1 MKISRISV
9 YQVDLPLEYPY
20 WLSGGRL
27 KFECL
32 DATLVKIETDEGHVG
47 WGEGTPW
54 GHTYVPAHGPG
65 IRAGIETM
73 APFIMGLDPRCVLN
87 VERAMDLAL
96 PGHLYAKSPID
107 MACWDIA
114 GQSAGV
120 PIADLMGGGSRT
132 PKPIASSV
140 GAKTVEETREV
151 MDRYRARGYIAHS
164 VKIGGDV
171 QRDIAR
177 IRDVEEH
184 RSENEII
191 LYDCNR
197 GWTRWQALQV
207 MQATTDLCVTFEQ
220 PCETLDDI
228 AAIRPLHS
236 AAVSVDET
244 LVTLQDGARI
254 ARDGLAEVFGIKLN
268 RVGGLTK
275 AARLRDIALAHGI
288 DIFVMATG
296 GSVVA
301 DTEALHLSATIPDAN
316 IRAVWACQDMLTLDI
331 ADGRGP
337 RNIDGHLHLPESPG
351 LGVHPDEA
359 ALGRPVAVYTA

>member
-1 MKISRISV
+1 MKITRISV
-9 YQVDLPLEYPY
+9 YQVDLPLEHPY

-32 DATLVKIETDEGHVG
+32 DATFVKIETDAGITG

-73 APFIMGLDPRCVLN
+73 ASFVLGLDPRRLLD

-114 GQSAGV
+114 GKAAGL

-132 PKPIASSV
+132 PRPIASSV

-151 MDRYRARGYIAHS
+151 IQRYRDRGYVAHS

-171 QRDIAR
+171 ERDVAR
-177 IRDVEEH
+177 VRDVESI
-184 RSENEII
+184 RLPGEIV
-191 LYDCNR
+191 LYDVNR
-197 GWTRWQALQV
+197 GWTRQQALRV
-207 MQATTDLCVTFEQ
+207 MQATEDLKVMFEQ
-220 PCETLDDI
+220 PGETLDDI

-236 AAVSVDET
+236 APVSVDES
-244 LVTLQDGARI
+244 LVTLQDAARI
-254 ARDGLAEVFGIKLN
+254 ARDGLAEIFGIKLN

-275 AARLRDIALAHGI
+275 AARMRDVALAHGI
-288 DIFVMATG
+288 DMFVMATG
-296 GSVVA
+296 GSVLA
-301 DTEALHLSATIPDAN
+301 DTEALHLAATIPDIN
-316 IRAVWACQDMLTLDI
+316 CHAVWACQDMLTVDI

-337 RNIDGHLHLPESPG
+337 RNKAGHLHLPEEPG
-351 LGVHPDEA
+351 LGVEPNEDQ
-359 ALGRPVAVYTA
+359 LGHPVAVYQ

>member
-1 MKISRISV
+1 MKISGLTV
-9 YQVDLPLEYPY
+9 YHVDLPLEHPY

-27 KFECL
+27 RFDTL
-32 DATLVKIETDEGHVG
+32 DATLVRIETDTGLTG

-54 GHTYVPAHGPG
+54 GHSYVAAHGPG

-73 APFIMGLDPRCVLN
+73 APFLLGLDPRRLLD

-114 GQSAGV
+114 GQATGV

-132 PKPIASSV
+132 PRPIASSV
-140 GAKTVEETREV
+140 GAKTVNDTREV
-151 MDRYRARGYIAHS
+151 MDRYRRRGYVAHS

-171 QRDIAR
+171 ARDIER
-177 IRDVEEH
+177 IRDVESI
-184 RSENEII
+184 RRPGEIV
-191 LYDCNR
+191 LFDVNR
-197 GWTRWQALQV
+197 GWTRQQALRV
-207 MQATTDLCVTFEQ
+207 MLAVSDLRVMVEQ

-228 AAIRPLHS
+228 AAICGKHACP
-236 AAVSVDET
+236 VSVDES

-275 AARLRDIALAHGI
+275 AARLRDVALAHGI
-288 DIFVMATG
+288 DMFVMATG
-296 GSVVA
+296 GSVLA
-301 DTEALHLSATIPDAN
+301 DTEALHLAATIPDAHCL
-316 IRAVWACQDMLTLDI
+316 AVWACQDMITRDI
-331 ADGRGP
+331 APGCGP
-337 RNIDGHLHLPESPG
+337 RNIDGHLHLPELPG
-351 LGVHPDEA
+351 LGVHPDETL
-359 ALGRPVAVYTA
+359 LGDPVAVYR

>member
-1 MKISRISV
+1 MKITAIHV
-9 YQVDLPLEYPY
+9 FQVDLPLEHPY

-27 KFECL
+27 KFETL
-32 DATLVKIETDEGHVG
+32 DATLVRIETDAGLIG

-73 APFIMGLDPRCVLN
+73 AQFVLGLDPRRVLE

-114 GQSAGV
+114 GQAAGM
-120 PIADLMGGGSRT
+120 PIADLMGGGSRR
-132 PKPIASSV
+132 PQPIASSV
-140 GAKTVEETREV
+140 GAKTIEETREV
-151 MDRYRARGYIAHS
+151 LARYRDRGYVAHS

-171 QRDIAR
+171 ARDIAR
-177 IRDVEEH
+177 IRDVEAH
-184 RSENEII
+184 RPEGEII
-191 LYDCNR
+191 LYDVNR
-197 GWTRWQALQV
+197 GWSRAQALQV
-207 MQATTDLCVTFEQ
+207 MRATEDLCVTFEQ

-236 AAVSVDET
+236 APVSVDET

-296 GSVVA
+296 GSVLA
-301 DTEALHLSATIPDAN
+301 DTEALHLAATVPDHAM
-316 IRAVWACQDMLTLDI
+316 RAVWACQDMITVDI
-331 ADGRGP
+331 AGGRGP
-337 RNIDGHLHLPESPG
+337 RATKGHLHLPEGPG
-351 LGVHPDEA
+351 LGVHPDA
-359 ALGRPVAVYTA
+359 DALGAPVASYSI

>member
-73 APFIMGLDPRCVLN
+73 APFIMGLDPRRVLN

-207 MQATTDLCVTFEQ
+207 MQATT
-220 PCETLDDI
+220 
-228 AAIRPLHS
+228 
-236 AAVSVDET
+236 
-244 LVTLQDGARI
+244 QDGARI

-301 DTEALHLSATIPDAN
+301 DTEALHLSATIPDVN
-316 IRAVWACQDMLTLDI
+316 IRAVWACQDMLTVDI

>member
-1 MKISRISV
+1 MKITRISV
-9 YQVDLPLEYPY
+9 YQVDLPLEHPY

-32 DATLVKIETDEGHVG
+32 DATLIKIETDTGIIG

-73 APFIMGLDPRCVLN
+73 ASFILGLDPRRVLD

-114 GQSAGV
+114 GKAAGL

-132 PKPIASSV
+132 PRPIASSV

-151 MDRYRARGYIAHS
+151 IQRYRDRGYVAHS

-171 QRDIAR
+171 ERDVAR
-177 IRDVEEH
+177 VRDVESI
-184 RSENEII
+184 RLPGEIV
-191 LYDCNR
+191 LYDVNR
-197 GWTRWQALQV
+197 GWTRQQALRV
-207 MQATTDLCVTFEQ
+207 MQATEDLKVMFEQ
-220 PCETLDDI
+220 PGETLDDI

-236 AAVSVDET
+236 APVSVDES
-244 LVTLQDGARI
+244 LVTLQDAARI
-254 ARDGLAEVFGIKLN
+254 ARDGLAEIFGIKLN

-275 AARLRDIALAHGI
+275 AARMRDVALAHGI
-288 DIFVMATG
+288 DMFVMATG
-296 GSVVA
+296 GSVLA
-301 DTEALHLSATIPDAN
+301 DTEALHLAATIPDIN
-316 IRAVWACQDMLTLDI
+316 CHAVWACQDMLTVDI

-337 RNIDGHLHLPESPG
+337 RNKDGHLHLPEEPG
-351 LGVHPDEA
+351 LGVEPNEDQ
-359 ALGRPVAVYTA
+359 LGHPVAVYQ

>member
-1 MKISRISV
+1 MKITSITV
-9 YQVDLPLEYPY
+9 YQASLPLEHPY

-27 KFECL
+27 KFEVL
-32 DATLVKIETDEGHVG
+32 DATLVKLETDEGLIG

-73 APFIMGLDPRCVLN
+73 APFLLGLNPQKVLE
-87 VERAMDLAL
+87 VERAMDLSL

-114 GQSAGV
+114 GQAAGL

-132 PKPIASSV
+132 PAPIASSV

-151 MDRYRARGYIAHS
+151 LARYRDRGYWVHS
-164 VKIGGDV
+164 VKVGGDV
-171 QRDIAR
+171 DQNIER
-177 IRDVEEH
+177 IQDVETH
-184 RSENEII
+184 RPTKERI
-191 LYDCNR
+191 LYDANR
-197 GWTRWQALQV
+197 GFTRQQALRV
-207 MQATTDLCVTFEQ
+207 MQATEQWKVMFEQ

-236 AAVSVDET
+236 APVSVDEC
-244 LVTLQDGARI
+244 LVTLQDATRV
-254 ARDGLAEVFGIKLN
+254 ARDGIAEVFGIKLN

-275 AARLRDIALAHGI
+275 ASRIRDIALAHGI

-296 GSVVA
+296 GSVLA
-301 DTEALHLSATIPDAN
+301 DTEALHLAATIPDDN
-316 IRAVWACQDMLTLDI
+316 MLGVWACQDMITAEI
-331 ADGRGP
+331 AEGAGP
-337 RNIDGHLHLPESPG
+337 RATKGHLHLPEQPG
-351 LGVHPDEA
+351 LGVHPQEST
-359 ALGRPVAVYTA
+359 LTKVARYE

>member
-32 DATLVKIETDEGHVG
+32 DATLVKVETDQGHVG

-73 APFIMGLDPRCVLN
+73 APFIMGLDPRRVLD

-132 PKPIASSV
+132 PKAN
-140 GAKTVEETREV
+140 
-151 MDRYRARGYIAHS
+151 
-164 VKIGGDV
+164 
-171 QRDIAR
+171 R
-177 IRDVEEH
+177 IFCWRK
-184 RSENEII
+184 
-191 LYDCNR
+191 NR
-197 GWTRWQALQV
+197 LKK
-207 MQATTDLCVTFEQ
+207 
-220 PCETLDDI
+220 P
-228 AAIRPLHS
+228 
-236 AAVSVDET
+236 
-244 LVTLQDGARI
+244 
-254 ARDGLAEVFGIKLN
+254 
-268 RVGGLTK
+268 
-275 AARLRDIALAHGI
+275 ARLWIAIAN
-288 DIFVMATG
+288 
-296 GSVVA
+296 A
-301 DTEALHLSATIPDAN
+301 DTLHI
-316 IRAVWACQDMLTLDI
+316 Q
-331 ADGRGP
+331 
-337 RNIDGHLHLPESPG
+337 
-351 LGVHPDEA
+351 
-359 ALGRPVAVYTA
+359 